1 MRRPDTVSPP
11 QAMAVGPERLRW
23 MAVAANELSD
33 AVWPG
38 DEDTLPA
45 RLEAVAHRHG
55 RALGLSVA
63 DVGRAVHD
71 ARQVLAQ
78 MAPAMGLSL
87 PKDSRSQQVLAKGE
101 VAEAVDTLTQHRL
114 AATKPL
120 GAANPDVEAATLL
133 MPSMSITKDSGA
145 AVAAGAAVTD
155 LLAAGIQDITD
166 SMAGDSFRLNEV
178 LRMVLETM
186 YRALGFQRMVFCL
199 RDASTGKLNGRF
211 GLGDQAV
218 ALSPRF
224 QVLLRWP
231 VGQAPDLFGAI
242 CLKGSDTQI
251 VDSRQPAIAQRLP
264 DWYRQHINAPSF
276 LLLPMMMKGAPFAM
290 IYADQARPGALVVGD
305 RELALLRTLRNQ
317 AVVAFRQVSPS
328 A

>member
-33 AVWPG
+33 AVWQG
-38 DEDTLPA
+38 DEDTLAA

-78 MAPAMGLSL
+78 MAPA
-87 PKDSRSQQVLAKGE
+87 
-101 VAEAVDTLTQHRL
+101 
-114 AATKPL
+114 
-120 GAANPDVEAATLL
+120 
-133 MPSMSITKDSGA
+133 
-145 AVAAGAAVTD
+145 
-155 LLAAGIQDITD
+155 
-166 SMAGDSFRLNEV
+166 
-178 LRMVLETM
+178 
-186 YRALGFQRMVFCL
+186 
-199 RDASTGKLNGRF
+199 
-211 GLGDQAV
+211 
-218 ALSPRF
+218 
-224 QVLLRWP
+224 
-231 VGQAPDLFGAI
+231 
-242 CLKGSDTQI
+242 
-251 VDSRQPAIAQRLP
+251 IAQRLP
-264 DWYRQHINAPSF
+264 DWYRQHISAPSF

-305 RELALLRTLRNQ
+305 RELALPRTLRNQ
-317 AVVAFRQVSPS
+317 AVVAFRQASPS